1 MGIRYLNQFFR
12 ENCKK
17 SINQIPLSNLR
28 NKKIVIDISIYIYK
42 FVAEDALLEN
52 IYLMI
57 YTLKELNIRPLFVF
71 DGIPPKEKRHELHQ
85 RRVAKQNAEI
95 EYKKLQTKIQDEDDE
110 EKIKDLQDKMLKLKK
125 ECIKINNNDINNVK
139 ELITSCGCNYIVAEG
154 EADQLCAYLVV
165 NDFASVCI
173 SEDMDLFVYGCPKVL
188 RYFNVFNK
196 TGVLYEYK
204 SILSELKITHDEL
217 QSICVLSGTDYNNE
231 QKINLNDVLNL
242 FKKYAKKNSSSESFC
257 DWFIENNK
265 YENEINIE
273 DILRI
278 KELFNVKNLNPDCN
292 LINFKY
298 NIEDKQSIQSLLAD
312 EGFIFPNSH

>member
-42 FVAEDALLEN
+42 YLSEDALLEN

-71 DGIPPKEKRHELHQ
+71 DGIPPKEKRNELNQ
-85 RRVAKQNAEI
+85 RRVAKQNAEL
-95 EYKKLQTKIQDEDDE
+95 EYKNLQNKMQEEDDK
-110 EKIKDLQDKMLKLKK
+110 EKIKDLQDKIFKLKK
-125 ECIKINNNDINNVK
+125 ECVKINNNDICNVK
-139 ELITSCGCNYIVAEG
+139 DLITSCGCNYIVAEG

-188 RYFNVFNK
+188 RYFNVLNK
-196 TGVLYEYK
+196 TGVLYDYK

-231 QKINLNDVLNL
+231 NKINLNDVLNL
-242 FKKYAKKNSSSESFC
+242 FKKYAKKNITEESFC
-257 DWFIENNK
+257 DWFIENYNF
-265 YENEINIE
+265 ENELIID

-278 KELFNVKNLNPDCN
+278 KQLFNVKNLTPECGR
-292 LINFKY
+292 INFKY
-298 NIEDKQSIQSLLAD
+298 NIEDKKSIQFLLAD